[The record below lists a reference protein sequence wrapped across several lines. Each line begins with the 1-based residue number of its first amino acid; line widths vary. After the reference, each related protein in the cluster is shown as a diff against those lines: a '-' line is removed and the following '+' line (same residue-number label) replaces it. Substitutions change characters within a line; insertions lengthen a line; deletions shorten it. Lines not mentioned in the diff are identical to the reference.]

1 MRVKHVWEWERILFW
16 VCQMIFDASQATW
29 CHVTQTICACA
40 HVQPAC
46 PPHVYSLLTCL
57 LSTPDRQMFANIQ
70 LSEINLYMTDRV
82 QRCNYILLLELFLVL
97 LSILVQLRQWW
108 SALGVAR
115 HTQNFSNKELE
126 IILKQWGRWTLLQVV
141 KMYSAVHMQYK
152 VTVHAVT
159 LLGPVWSLYEQWIF
173 KSGYK
178 CLMIVVLPV

>member
-115 HTQNFSNKELE
+115 HTQNFSIEELE

-141 KMYSAVHMQYK
+141 KMYWKNVLCS
-152 VTVHAVT
+152 THAVQSHST
-159 LLGPVWSLYEQWIF
+159 CSNPARSGVISLWTMNI
-173 KSGYK
+173 
-178 CLMIVVLPV
+178 